1 MEENIKTQA
10 QEEGVKEPQD
20 TKVVEKDNSVPFSRF
35 NEVIAERNEL
45 RNDMEAL
52 KKEKELARAEK
63 LEKDG
68 EYQTLL
74 AEERQKAKELEE
86 KYNSTNE
93 TLTRYETDE
102 RNRLL
107 NKLPE
112 DKREKYDS
120 VDIST
125 LRNMIEDFGEQPKPN
140 VKQAEAGLQRKT
152 LSENP
157 FKDLK
162 DSERRNN
169 WSSVINSY
177 RKD

>member
-1 MEENIKTQA
+1 M
-10 QEEGVKEPQD
+10 
-20 TKVVEKDNSVPFSRF
+20 
-35 NEVIAERNEL
+35 
-45 RNDMEAL
+45 
-52 KKEKELARAEK
+52 
-63 LEKDG
+63 
-68 EYQTLL
+68 
-74 AEERQKAKELEE
+74 
-86 KYNSTNE
+86 
-93 TLTRYETDE
+93 
-102 RNRLL
+102 
-107 NKLPE
+107 PE

-162 DSERRNN
+162 DSERRND

>member
-45 RNDMEAL
+45 RNDTEAL

-74 AEERQKAKELEE
+74 AEERQ
-86 KYNSTNE
+86 
-93 TLTRYETDE
+93 R
-102 RNRLL
+102 
-107 NKLPE
+107 
-112 DKREKYDS
+112 
-120 VDIST
+120 
-125 LRNMIEDFGEQPKPN
+125 
-140 VKQAEAGLQRKT
+140 RK
-152 LSENP
+152 S
-157 FKDLK
+157 
-162 DSERRNN
+162 
-169 WSSVINSY
+169 
-177 RKD
+177 

>member
-1 MEENIKTQA
+1 MEENIKIEA

-35 NEVIAERNEL
+35 NEVIAERNKL
-45 RNDMEAL
+45 REDMESL
-52 KKEKELARAEK
+52 NKEKELARAEK

-74 AEERQKAKELEE
+74 AEERQKAKDLEE

-93 TLTRYETDE
+93 TLIRYETDE

-107 NKLPE
+107 SKLPE
-112 DKREKYDS
+112 DRREKYES

-157 FKDLK
+157 FKELSNEERKK
-162 DSERRNN
+162 D
-169 WSSVINSY
+169 WSSVLNSY
-177 RKD
+177 KK

>member
-1 MEENIKTQA
+1 MEENIKIEA

-20 TKVVEKDNSVPFSRF
+20 TKVVEKDKSVPFSRF
-35 NEVIAERNEL
+35 NEVIAERNKL
-45 RNDMEAL
+45 REDMESL
-52 KKEKELARAEK
+52 NKEKELARAEK

-74 AEERQKAKELEE
+74 AEERQKAKDLEE

-93 TLTRYETDE
+93 TLIRYETDE

-107 NKLPE
+107 SKLPE
-112 DKREKYDS
+112 DRREKYES

-157 FKDLK
+157 FKELSNEERKK
-162 DSERRNN
+162 D
-169 WSSVINSY
+169 WSSVLNSY
-177 RKD
+177 KK